1 MSAPLPSFVEP
12 LGDGLWAIDTGFH
25 RDRFDAAYL
34 VADGGRAAFID
45 TGTAFAVP
53 RLLAALEAL
62 GLARSTVDFVIAT
75 HVHLDHAGGVGRLMQ
90 ALPDARLIVH
100 PRGARHMVDP
110 TALWRGASNVY
121 GEAQMARA
129 YGTLLPV
136 PAERVRTTVDG
147 ETIHLAGRPLVFA
160 HTPGHALHHHCI
172 WDARSAGWFTGD
184 NFGMAYPEFDVG
196 GRAFIF
202 PTTTPVQFDPVAMR
216 ASIGRLMAASPRQ
229 MFLTHYSR
237 ITGVA
242 DCAERLLAMLDA
254 TVAAALA
261 HRDAPDRLHAITAAL
276 MTLYGDGARA
286 FGVALPDG
294 EIAALLRDD
303 AALNAAGLIA
313 WLDRPSRRAAARD
326 AGAGSSS
333 GDVRA
338 V

>member
-1 MSAPLPSFVEP
+1 MSATLPSFVEP

-34 VADGGRAAFID
+34 VAEGGRAAFID

-62 GLARSTVDFVIAT
+62 GLPREAVDFVIAT
-75 HVHLDHAGGVGRLMQ
+75 HVHLDHAGGVGQLMQ
-90 ALPDARLIVH
+90 ALPDAQLIVH
-100 PRGARHMVDP
+100 PRGARHMIDP
-110 TALWRGASNVY
+110 TALWQGALGVY

-129 YGTLLPV
+129 YGTLVPV

-147 ETIHLAGRPLVFA
+147 ETIALAGRPLVFA

-184 NFGMAYPEFDVG
+184 NFGMAYPEFNVG

-202 PTTTPVQFDPVAMR
+202 PTTTPVQFDPEAMR
-216 ASIGRLMAASPRQ
+216 ASIQRLMARAPRQ

-237 ITGVA
+237 ITRVA
-242 DCAERLLAMLDA
+242 DCAVRLLEMMDA

-261 HRDAPDRLHAITAAL
+261 HRDAPDRLQAITDAL
-276 MTLYGDGARA
+276 MRLYADGARA
-286 FGVALPDG
+286 FGVALPDAR
-294 EIAALLRDD
+294 IAELLHDD
-303 AALNAAGLIA
+303 VGLNAAGLIA
-313 WLDRPSRRAAARD
+313 WLDRPARGARAHA
-326 AGAGSSS
+326 
-333 GDVRA
+333 
-338 V
+338 

>member
-1 MSAPLPSFVEP
+1 MSSTLPSFVEP
-12 LGDGLWAIDTGFH
+12 LDDGLWAIDTGFH

-45 TGTAFAVP
+45 TGTAFALP
-53 RLLAALEAL
+53 RLLGALDAL
-62 GLARSTVDFVIAT
+62 GLPRSAVDFVIAT
-75 HVHLDHAGGVGRLMQ
+75 HVHLDHAGGVGQLMQ
-90 ALPDARLIVH
+90 ALPGAQLIVH
-100 PRGARHMVDP
+100 PRGARHLIDP
-110 TALWRGASNVY
+110 TALWQGALAVY
-121 GEAQMARA
+121 GPAQMARA

-136 PAERVRTTVDG
+136 AAERVRTTADG
-147 ETIHLAGRPLVFA
+147 ETIPLAGRPLLFA

-172 WDARSAGWFTGD
+172 WDERSAGWFTGD
-184 NFGMAYPEFDVG
+184 NFGMAYPEFNVD

-202 PTTTPVQFDPVAMR
+202 PTTTPVQFDPAAMR
-216 ASIGRLMAASPRQ
+216 ASIARLMAMAPRQ

-242 DCAERLLAMLDA
+242 DCAARLEQMIEA

-261 HRDAPDRLHAITAAL
+261 QRDAPDRLQAITASL

-286 FGVALPDG
+286 FGVRLPDD

-313 WLDRPSRRAAARD
+313 WLDRPSRA
-326 AGAGSSS
+326 SSAPPAS
-333 GDVRA
+333 
-338 V
+338 

>member
-1 MSAPLPSFVEP
+1 MSAALPSFVEP

-34 VADGGRAAFID
+34 VAEGDRAAFID

-62 GLARSTVDFVIAT
+62 GLQRSAVDFVIAT
-75 HVHLDHAGGVGRLMQ
+75 HVHLDHAGGVGQLMQ
-90 ALPDARLIVH
+90 ALPDAQLIVH

-110 TALWRGASNVY
+110 AALWQGALGVY
-121 GEAQMARA
+121 GAAQMARA

-136 PAERVRTTVDG
+136 PAARVRTTADG
-147 ETIHLAGRPLVFA
+147 ETIALAGRPLVFA

-184 NFGMAYPEFDVG
+184 NFGMAYPEFNVD
-196 GRAFIF
+196 GRAFLF
-202 PTTTPVQFDPVAMR
+202 PTTTPVQFDPAAMR
-216 ASIGRLMAASPRQ
+216 ASIARLMATSPRQ

-242 DCAERLLAMLDA
+242 DCAQRLLALIDE

-261 HRDAPDRLHAITAAL
+261 HRDAPDRLAAITAAL
-276 MTLYGDGARA
+276 TTLYGDGARA
-286 FGVALPDG
+286 FGVALPGD

-303 AALNAAGLIA
+303 AGLNAAGLIA
-313 WLDRPSRRAAARD
+313 WLDRPSRAAR
-326 AGAGSSS
+326 AGSPS

>member
-1 MSAPLPSFVEP
+1 MSSSLPTFVEP
-12 LGDGLWAIDTGFH
+12 LDDGLWAIDTGFH

-45 TGTAFAVP
+45 TGTAFALP
-53 RLLAALEAL
+53 RLLGALAAL
-62 GLARSTVDFVIAT
+62 GLPQSSVDFVIAT
-75 HVHLDHAGGVGRLMQ
+75 HVHLDHAGGVGQLMQ
-90 ALPDARLIVH
+90 ALPGAQLIVH
-100 PRGARHMVDP
+100 PRGARHLIDP
-110 TALWRGASNVY
+110 TALWQGALAVY
-121 GEAQMARA
+121 GPAQMARA

-136 PAERVRTTVDG
+136 AAERVRTTADG
-147 ETIHLAGRPLVFA
+147 ETIALAGRPLLFA

-172 WDARSAGWFTGD
+172 WDERSGGWFTGD
-184 NFGMAYPEFDVG
+184 NFGMAYPEFNVD

-202 PTTTPVQFDPVAMR
+202 PTTTPVQFDPLAMR
-216 ASIGRLMAASPRQ
+216 ASIARLMAMAPRQ

-242 DCAERLLAMLDA
+242 DCAARLEQMIEA

-261 HRDAPDRLHAITAAL
+261 QRDAPDRLQAITASL

-286 FGVALPDG
+286 FGVRLPDD

-313 WLDRPSRRAAARD
+313 WLDRPSRA
-326 AGAGSSS
+326 AGAASAS
-333 GDVRA
+333 
-338 V
+338 